1 MRQRVCGGVTHHGV
15 QMRQRGIDAFDLGE
29 QVGKLHMHVE
39 QVVGD
44 EHRSFAFGGEHAV
57 VDDAFRI

>member
-1 MRQRVCGGVTHHGV
+1 
-15 QMRQRGIDAFDLGE
+15 MRQRGIDAFDLGE

-39 QVVGD
+39 QVVGN